1 MRIMD
6 FLNEKYV
13 SLNLKA
19 KNKREV
25 LEELVEPLVK
35 GGELENKEEMVKV
48 LLEREKLGSTGI
60 GEGIAIPHG
69 KTKTVKKLV
78 AAFGRSVA
86 GIDFDTLDGEP
97 AHLFFLLVAPYD
109 SAGPHLKALARI
121 SRLLK
126 DENFREELMKAS
138 SKEALLEA
146 IRRQDE
152 ESKS

>member
-6 FLNEKYV
+6 FLNENYIT
-13 SLNLKA
+13 LNLKA

-25 LEELVEPLVK
+25 LEELVDLLVK
-35 GGELENKEEMVKV
+35 GGELDNKEEMVKV
-48 LLEREKLGSTGI
+48 LWEREKLGSTGI

-78 AAFGRSVA
+78 AALGRSIN
-86 GIDFDTLDGEP
+86 GIDFDTLDGKP

-121 SRLLK
+121 SRLFK
-126 DENFREELMKAS
+126 DEDFREKLMKAP
-138 SKEALLEA
+138 SKEILLES

-152 ESKS
+152 ESK